1 MSDRRIK
8 ILSSA
13 IFMLLAV
20 AGSWLFCSCGKSTG
34 VNPPP
39 PEELR
44 ILSWVNAANSIL
56 SELGCKDKIAAVDR
70 HGRMLPGFE
79 NVPTVASGSAVSR
92 EVLKKHRINC
102 AIVWY
107 YQQDLAERLRQ
118 ENIAVITVEP
128 LTLENYPELIRSLG
142 ALCGQPARAE
152 ELICRYEQTVYLPPT
167 AAEPTAQRVY
177 FELYA
182 PWKSLSTDGFTG
194 QLLKRCNLTF
204 AVEAPRG
211 GTVAP
216 EAVCAGAP
224 EVIFYVDGF
233 GSSEELSARPAL
245 RNTPAVR
252 NQRIYAVPRLLVSE
266 GAAPEELIRFIKEKL
281 NHK

>member
-1 MSDRRIK
+1 MTPMK
-8 ILSSA
+8 ILSN
-13 IFMLLAV
+13 LLLLVILALLLPGCSRSKEV
-20 AGSWLFCSCGKSTG
+20 A
-34 VNPPP
+34 PPP

-44 ILSWVNAANSIL
+44 ILSLVNAANSIL

-79 NVPTVASGSAVSR
+79 DVPTVASGSAVSR

-152 ELICRYEQTVYLPPT
+152 ELICRYEQNVYLPPT

-182 PWKSLSTDGFTG
+182 PWKSVSTDGFTG